1 MIFGARQQNSTL
13 SAAGK
18 ITKDTSYRTDNAKK
32 VSAKVVSDK
41 NTHSKEPTKPI
52 ETIKN
57 IGADKQKGSY
67 EGLMHSSSTVIQ
79 PKNVGYD
86 NKNLQKARYDKA
98 VNFLNNTN
106 INNNIGNASGG
117 YSIMD
122 NYSKLKMAKNSSS
135 MINNIV
141 KNNMRFS

>member
-1 MIFGARQQNSTL
+1 MIFGASKQNSTL

-18 ITKDTSYRTDNAKK
+18 ITKDTSYRTESANK

-41 NTHSKEPTKPI
+41 NTLSKEPTKPI
-52 ETIKN
+52 ETVKN
-57 IGADKQKGSY
+57 VGADKQKGSY

-86 NKNLQKARYDKA
+86 NKNLQKARYDKN
-98 VNFLNNTN
+98 VNFLNKTN
-106 INNNIGNASGG
+106 INNMSNTSSG

-122 NYSKLKMAKNSSS
+122 NYSKL
-135 MINNIV
+135 
-141 KNNMRFS
+141 F

>member
-1 MIFGARQQNSTL
+1 MIFGARKQNSTL

-18 ITKDTSYRTDNAKK
+18 ITKDTSHRTESANK

-41 NTHSKEPTKPI
+41 NTLSKEPTKPI
-52 ETIKN
+52 ETVKN
-57 IGADKQKGSY
+57 VGADKQKGSY

-86 NKNLQKARYDKA
+86 NKNLQKARYDKN
-98 VNFLNNTN
+98 VNFLNKTN
-106 INNNIGNASGG
+106 INNMSNTSSG

-122 NYSKLKMAKNSSS
+122 YYSKLKIVKNSSS

-141 KNNMRFS
+141 KNNMRFN

>member
-13 SAAGK
+13 SVAGK
-18 ITKDTSYRTDNAKK
+18 ITKDTSYRTENAKK

-41 NTHSKEPTKPI
+41 NTQSKEPAKPI

-67 EGLMHSSSTVIQ
+67 EGLMHSASTMIQ

-98 VNFLNNTN
+98 INFLNNTN
-106 INNNIGNASGG
+106 INNNISNSNSG

-122 NYSKLKMAKNSSS
+122 NYSKLKIVKNSSS
-135 MINNIV
+135 IVNNIV

>member
-1 MIFGARQQNSTL
+1 MIFGARKQNSTL
-13 SAAGK
+13 SAAAK
-18 ITKDTSYRTDNAKK
+18 ITKDTSYRTESANK

-41 NTHSKEPTKPI
+41 NTLSKEPTKPI
-52 ETIKN
+52 ETVKN
-57 IGADKQKGSY
+57 VGADKQKGSY

-86 NKNLQKARYDKA
+86 NKNLQKARYDKN
-98 VNFLNNTN
+98 VNFLNKTN
-106 INNNIGNASGG
+106 INNMSNTSSG

-122 NYSKLKMAKNSSS
+122 NYSKLKIVKNSSS

-141 KNNMRFS
+141 KNNMRFN

>member
-1 MIFGARQQNSTL
+1 MIFGAGKQNSTL

-18 ITKDTSYRTDNAKK
+18 ITKDTSYRTESANK

-41 NTHSKEPTKPI
+41 NTQSKEPSKPI
-52 ETIKN
+52 DTIKN
-57 IGADKQKGSY
+57 VGADKQKASY
-67 EGLMHSSSTVIQ
+67 EGLMHSASTVIQ

-86 NKNLQKARYDKA
+86 NKNLQKARYDKSI
-98 VNFLNNTN
+98 NFLNKTN
-106 INNNIGNASGG
+106 INNNISSTSSG

-122 NYSKLKMAKNSSS
+122 NYSKLKIVKNSSS

-141 KNNMRFS
+141 KNNMRFN

>member
-13 SAAGK
+13 SVAGK
-18 ITKDTSYRTDNAKK
+18 ITKDTSYRTENAKK

-41 NTHSKEPTKPI
+41 NTQSKEPTKPI

-67 EGLMHSSSTVIQ
+67 EGLMHSASTMIQ

-98 VNFLNNTN
+98 INFLNNTN
-106 INNNIGNASGG
+106 INNNISNSNSG

-122 NYSKLKMAKNSSS
+122 NYSKLKIVKNSSS
-135 MINNIV
+135 IVNNIV

>member
-1 MIFGARQQNSTL
+1 MIFGARKQNSTL

-18 ITKDTSYRTDNAKK
+18 ITKDTSYRTESANK

-41 NTHSKEPTKPI
+41 NTLSKEPTKPI
-52 ETIKN
+52 ETVKN
-57 IGADKQKGSY
+57 VGADKQKGSY

-86 NKNLQKARYDKA
+86 NKNLQKARYDKN
-98 VNFLNNTN
+98 VNFLNKTN
-106 INNNIGNASGG
+106 INNMSNTNSG

-122 NYSKLKMAKNSSS
+122 NYSKLKIVKNSSS

-141 KNNMRFS
+141 KNNMRFN